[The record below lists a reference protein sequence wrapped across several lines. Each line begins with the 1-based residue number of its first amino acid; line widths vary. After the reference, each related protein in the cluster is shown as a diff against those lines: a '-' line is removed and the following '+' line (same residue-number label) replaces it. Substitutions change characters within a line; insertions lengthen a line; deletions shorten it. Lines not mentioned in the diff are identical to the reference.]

1 MKNVPNL
8 LHPEEVLAMSTL
20 LRKRFERD
28 KADFFRFSDCFNVD
42 FIKQLSGSIDAAQ
55 MMADDRPITNRLE
68 NRNSEKRL
76 VLDKLSV
83 HVSDLSAHISDNEP
97 NTSAHLDLT
106 LLITSINQR
115 KVDAVITL
123 LRRLISKFD
132 SMSDV
137 SPEVRKYA
145 SEVSVLFADL
155 TFIEIDTMKLQREKE
170 LVVRANQTL
179 VKSLWRM
186 VESISNAGLLIYR
199 RSNPNKAREYSL
211 SELKSSLSEASRS

>member
-1 MKNVPNL
+1 
-8 LHPEEVLAMSTL
+8 MSTL